1 MENAS
6 KALII
11 AGGVFFALMLLAL
24 LVFVFTSVTDFA
36 DSQDRKTL
44 TKQIAEFNE
53 GYEAYNKQ
61 IMYGTDIITVVNK
74 AIDHNKNIE
83 AMTTDPYYINIK
95 LTVED
100 NFETTGKKIDNSKEI
115 NDRDREKDM
124 NAKQLKND
132 PNIKTEIEISKN
144 NLQKGIS
151 YSLGDWH
158 YDTLEM
164 KKDILYF
171 FEQSDK
177 DDIISKD
184 NYTYYIYSALTNFKK
199 ATFKCT
205 EVKYREETGR
215 IYEMTFGQ
223 IKR

>member
-6 KALII
+6 KALLI
-11 AGGVFFALMLLAL
+11 AGGILLTMMVLAL
-24 LVFVFTSVTDFA
+24 LVYVYTSANGFA

-83 AMTTDPYYINIK
+83 AITTDPYYINIR
-95 LTVED
+95 LTVKND
-100 NFETTGKKIDNSKEI
+100 FETTGKRIDNSKEI

-124 NAKQLKND
+124 TARQLRRD
-132 PNIKTEIEISKN
+132 LGSSFRISTSD
-144 NLQKGIS
+144 LEEGRE
-151 YSLGDWH
+151 YSLGDWD
-158 YDTLEM
+158 YDTLDM
-164 KKDILYF
+164 KEDILSF
-171 FEQSDK
+171 FDQTDK
-177 DDIISKD
+177 DDIISQD

-205 EVKYREETGR
+205 NVEYNEETGR
-215 IYEMTFGQ
+215 INEMTFEQ
-223 IKR
+223 IER